1 MSELLTIRLSSRPD
15 QPVHWLVWS
24 SQQNEVIAS
33 GQLSDMTQLNELAD
47 YAAQRQ
53 VLALAPAQDILL
65 TQVAIP
71 TGSGRQLAAV
81 LPFLLEEELAQD
93 IDALHVHLLKRDGDI
108 AHVAVV
114 EHKRMQAWLTA
125 LNDAGME
132 VKKLLPD
139 ALCLPLFEQ
148 GYCAAQL
155 DEQWLVRQSETQG
168 VAAEASWLG
177 SWLLAQNAPIIA
189 TADLDN
195 ADVDDSGDMAAS
207 VDTDE
212 ADKLVTET
220 NIVAEA
226 HIPNAADIVIHHFTP
241 KPESIP
247 CQWKAET
254 PELVM
259 ELLAKG
265 AEETKLNMLS
275 GPYKAQSA
283 WRKYIKPW
291 RKVAIAAGLV
301 LVAMLTEHVLSVQSM
316 EQQAQAYRTESERI
330 FRQVLP
336 NFRNIPTQSYLKRQM
351 DSELARLGGGGN
363 QEGLLPWL
371 AQLEP
376 IFKKVPQVAYI
387 NLKYDQNRGEL
398 RLQATAA
405 EFQHFEQLRTLL
417 AAEFTVQQGQLSKEG
432 SQVNGAVVL
441 RRKS

>member
-15 QPVHWLVWS
+15 QPVPWLVWS

-53 VLALAPAQDILL
+53 VLALAPAQDVLL

-71 TGSGRQLAAV
+71 TGSSRQLAAV

-114 EHKRMQAWLTA
+114 EHKRIQAWLTA
-125 LNDAGME
+125 LDDAGME

-148 GYCAAQL
+148 GYSAAQL

-177 SWLLAQNAPIIA
+177 SWLLAQNAPIVA
-189 TADLDN
+189 TAELD
-195 ADVDDSGDMAAS
+195 DTEESEAS
-207 VDTDE
+207 DKTTDTDKSTT
-212 ADKLVTET
+212 DS
-220 NIVAEA
+220 VAEA
-226 HIPNAADIVIHHFTP
+226 HIPNAEDIVIHHFTP
-241 KPESIP
+241 KPDAIP
-247 CQWKAET
+247 CQWKAQT

-265 AEETKLNMLS
+265 AEQSKLNMLS
-275 GPYKAQSA
+275 GPYKPQSA
-283 WRKYIKPW
+283 WRKHIKPW

-301 LVAMLTEHVLSVQSM
+301 ITAMIAEHVLSVQSM

-376 IFKKVPQVAYI
+376 IFKKVPQVSFS

-432 SQVNGAVVL
+432 NQVNGAVVL

>member
-24 SQQNEVIAS
+24 SEQNEVIAS
-33 GQLSDMTQLNELAD
+33 GQLNDMTQLDELTE
-47 YAAQRQ
+47 YAAQRP
-53 VLALAPAQDILL
+53 VVALAPAQDMLL

-71 TGSGRQLAAV
+71 EGSGRQLSAV

-93 IDALHVHLLKRDGDI
+93 IDHLHVHLLKREGDL

-114 EHKRMQAWLTA
+114 EHSKIQAWLAA
-125 LNDAGME
+125 LDDAGIE
-132 VKKLLPD
+132 INKLVPD
-139 ALCLPLFEQ
+139 ALCLPLFDQ
-148 GYCAAQL
+148 GYSAAQL
-155 DEQWLVRQSETQG
+155 DQQWLIRQSEAQG
-168 VAAEASWLG
+168 IAAEESWLA
-177 SWLLAQNAPIIA
+177 SWLLAQHAPISVA
-189 TADLDN
+189 AGVEETDGE
-195 ADVDDSGDMAAS
+195 DDERENSAE
-207 VDTDE
+207 VDTSPQ
-212 ADKLVTET
+212 AV
-220 NIVAEA
+220 
-226 HIPNAADIVIHHFTP
+226 VIHHYTP
-241 KPESIP
+241 KPEGMP
-247 CQWKAET
+247 CRWQAQT

-265 AEETKLNMLS
+265 AERSKLSILS
-275 GPYKAQSA
+275 GAYKPQSA
-283 WRKYIKPW
+283 WRRYIKPW

-301 LVAMLTEHVLSVQSM
+301 LTAMIAEHVISVQHM

-351 DSELARLGGGGN
+351 NAELSRLGGGGN
-363 QEGLLPWL
+363 QAGLLPWL

-376 IFKKVPQVAYI
+376 IFKKVPQIAFS

-398 RLQATAA
+398 RLQASAA

-432 SQVNGAVVL
+432 DRVNGAVVL

>member
-15 QPVHWLVWS
+15 QPVPWLVWS

-93 IDALHVHLLKRDGDI
+93 IDALHVHLLKREGDI

-114 EHKRMQAWLTA
+114 EHQRIQAWLSA
-125 LNDAGME
+125 LDDAGME

-139 ALCLPLFEQ
+139 ALCLPLFEH
-148 GYCAAQL
+148 GYTAAQL

-168 VAAEASWLG
+168 VAAESSWLG
-177 SWLLAQNAPIIA
+177 SWLLAQNAPIVA
-189 TADLDN
+189 TQ
-195 ADVDDSGDMAAS
+195 
-207 VDTDE
+207 DTDE
-212 ADKLVTET
+212 SDDLAESDASDSHDAVDEAHL
-220 NIVAEA
+220 AEA
-226 HIPNAADIVIHHFTP
+226 HIPNAADIVIHHYTP
-241 KPESIP
+241 KPDAIP
-247 CQWKAET
+247 CQWKAQT

-265 AEETKLNMLS
+265 AEQSKLNLLS
-275 GPYKAQSA
+275 GPYKPQSA
-283 WRKYIKPW
+283 WRKYVKPW

-301 LVAMLTEHVLSVQSM
+301 ITAMIAEHVLSVQSM

-351 DSELARLGGGGN
+351 DSELSRLGGGGN

-376 IFKKVPQVAYI
+376 IFKKVPQVAFS

-432 SQVNGAVVL
+432 NQVNGAVVL